1 MLKHPPT
8 AQLAQCRV
16 MHSEHSNGSEWP
28 HRRERRQ
35 AAAARDV
42 GRLEARLVSIE
53 ASMRE
58 LGAQVGTAFGLMK
71 VQPAAVHVPPG
82 FDSARPADEVGEVRR
97 RLEKVELLLFRTS
110 LLEWHAL
117 DKEIVALLPMLVPA
131 TPQKEEGEGEGE
143 TTVLTAAS
151 CGRKLQRQDDSWAST
166 IASATDFG
174 VVKAEVKQVAETEFF
189 NLAQDD
195 DCVTSEEVEED
206 VESEASVESID
217 AEYGVGSADTVHEGV
232 KIVEID
238 IEGEVLGEGAT
249 AGLEVGAC
257 ICDEVDGCVAV
268 VEDTEAVLGAL
279 LYPKK
284 IKVGRHG
291 TIDVSGKRRYT
302 PDHDEKVKDQDG
314 DSEVLSTL
322 GVEIVDDG
330 GPLDVLECGEVEGAR
345 DAIGPVVED
354 VSATAGHEGEA
365 DAPVLCEGDS
375 VAIVTEAM
383 FGASL
388 NPMTGMAGRHASGDD
403 AGLSSSTSCDG
414 PEMKEL
420 GGEADGFTRDSSTAQ
435 QALRAVGKPNRAQR
449 ARRQAA
455 QDAEGDAL
463 RDDADTVMRRSAQLL
478 QRGGGDAARLRCLR
492 NLIAAQVALA
502 RKADRALLAAKS
514 EADTACARAALADCE
529 RAIRVSVDKLCVQV
543 AAGA

>member
-1 MLKHPPT
+1 
-8 AQLAQCRV
+8 
-16 MHSEHSNGSEWP
+16 
-28 HRRERRQ
+28 
-35 AAAARDV
+35 
-42 GRLEARLVSIE
+42 
-53 ASMRE
+53 MRE

-131 TPQKEEGEGEGE
+131 TPQRPPLKCEKKEEGEGEGE
-143 TTVLTAAS
+143 TTVLTANS

-166 IASATDFG
+166 IASAIDFG
-174 VVKAEVKQVAETEFF
+174 VVKAEVKQVAKTEFF

-195 DCVTSEEVEED
+195 DGVTSEEVEED
-206 VESEASVESID
+206 VESAASVESID
-217 AEYGVGSADTVHEGV
+217 AENPTGDALASDAEYGAGSADTVHEGV

-249 AGLEVGAC
+249 AGLEAGAC
-257 ICDEVDGCVAV
+257 IYDEVDGCVAV

-284 IKVGRHG
+284 IKEGRHG
-291 TIDVSGKRRYT
+291 TIDVAGERPFT
-302 PDHDEKVKDQDG
+302 PDHGEQVRDQDG
-314 DSEVLSTL
+314 DSEVLRTL
-322 GVEIVDDG
+322 GVVIVDDG
-330 GPLDVLECGEVEGAR
+330 GPLDVLERGEVEGAR

-414 PEMKEL
+414 PAMKEL
-420 GGEADGFTRDSSTAQ
+420 GGEADDFTRDSSTAQ

-502 RKADRALLAAKS
+502 RKADRALSAAKS
-514 EADTACARAALADCE
+514 EADTARARAALADCE